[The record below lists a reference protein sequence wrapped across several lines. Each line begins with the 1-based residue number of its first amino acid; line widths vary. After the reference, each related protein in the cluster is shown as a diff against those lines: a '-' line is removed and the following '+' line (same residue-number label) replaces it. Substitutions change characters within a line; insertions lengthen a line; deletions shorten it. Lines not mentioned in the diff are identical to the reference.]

1 VLTRILVAI
10 NVIAYIW
17 EKFSGALNSNASLE
31 AHGAL
36 VGTDVQLQGQWWR
49 IVTSAFLHGSE
60 IHILFNMLALWQ
72 VGTFIELIFGTP
84 RMAAIYAFAMLGS
97 GLAITYFTP
106 FDVTIGASGAIFG
119 LFGALG
125 VAALRLGE
133 RGRDILKQTIGIIII
148 NLVLGFTLP
157 GISNAG
163 HIGGL
168 IFGTIAGIALFRT
181 PRPAPVPVYAQR
193 IDARRD
199 PGVVTIEHPPLDE
212 PHA

>member
-72 VGTFIELIFGTP
+72 VGAFIELIFGTP

>member
-1 VLTRILVAI
+1 
-10 NVIAYIW
+10 
-17 EKFSGALNSNASLE
+17 
-31 AHGAL
+31 
-36 VGTDVQLQGQWWR
+36 
-49 IVTSAFLHGSE
+49 
-60 IHILFNMLALWQ
+60 
-72 VGTFIELIFGTP
+72 
-84 RMAAIYAFAMLGS
+84 
-97 GLAITYFTP
+97 
-106 FDVTIGASGAIFG
+106 
-119 LFGALG
+119 
-125 VAALRLGE
+125 LGE

>member
-1 VLTRILVAI
+1 
-10 NVIAYIW
+10 VIAYIW

-72 VGTFIELIFGTP
+72 VGAFIELIFGTP

>member
-17 EKFSGALNSNASLE
+17 EKFSGALTSNAALE

-36 VGTDVQLQGQWWR
+36 VGVDVQLQGQWWR
-49 IVTSAFLHGSE
+49 LITSAFLHGSE
-60 IHILFNMLALWQ
+60 IHILFNMIALWQ
-72 VGTFIELIFGTP
+72 VGTFIEVIYGTP
-84 RMAAIYAFAMLGS
+84 RMAIIYAFAALGS
-97 GLAITYFTP
+97 GLAVTYFTP
-106 FDVTIGASGAIFG
+106 FQVTIGASGAIFG

-133 RGRDILKQTIGIIII
+133 RGRDIFKQTIGIIII
-148 NLVLGFTLP
+148 NLVLSFTLP
-157 GISNAG
+157 DISVAA

-168 IFGTIAGIALFRT
+168 IFGTIAGFALYRT

-193 IDARRD
+193 IDPRHDA
-199 PGVVTIEHPPLDE
+199 GVVTIDHPPLDE
-212 PHA
+212 PQR

>member
-1 VLTRILVAI
+1 MLTRILVAI